1 MRQCSWPGQNQ
12 VLRDYHDNEWCVPSF
27 DDRCLFELLS
37 LEGAQAGL
45 SWSLI
50 LARREEYRR
59 AFHHFDIA
67 RCACLTEKEIAD
79 IARDYGVV
87 KNMAKLRSVKS
98 NAVVILR
105 LQEEFGSFA
114 DFLWRFVDF
123 KPIVNAWESEAL
135 VPAKNAL
142 SERVSRELKKRGIK
156 FAGPVIVYSFLQ
168 AAGIIDDHIRS
179 CPRQKANRNDC

>member
-1 MRQCSWPGQNQ
+1 
-12 VLRDYHDNEWCVPSF
+12 
-27 DDRCLFELLS
+27 
-37 LEGAQAGL
+37 
-45 SWSLI
+45 
-50 LARREEYRR
+50 
-59 AFHHFDIA
+59 
-67 RCACLTEKEIAD
+67 
-79 IARDYGVV
+79 VV

-98 NAVVILR
+98 NAGVILR